1 MKKISINLVS
11 HLEDGEGSVR
21 ITPGFENQSYLFQLD
36 VLKDWI
42 EELQNEYALR
52 WELWSEQIESLDP
65 GPERQDAT
73 G

>member
-11 HLEDGEGSVR
+11 HLEDGEGSIR
-21 ITPGFENQSYLFQLD
+21 ITQGFENQSYLFQLD

>member
-21 ITPGFENQSYLFQLD
+21 ITPGFEKESYLFQLD

-65 GPERQDAT
+65 SPERQDAT

>member
-1 MKKISINLVS
+1 MKKISINLLS